1 MPILILPFPIAAIRG
16 AFAFHSHYRPGVAL
30 LAHDAPD
37 R

>member
-16 AFAFHSHYRPGVAL
+16 AFAFHSHYRSCVAL
-30 LAHDAPD
+30 PPQHAPD

>member
-16 AFAFHSHYRPGVAL
+16 AFAFHSHYRSSVAL
-30 LAHDAPD
+30 LAQHALE